1 MCLSAELSRALSEP
15 IQLEGSIIDLKE
27 WRIDFFHLS
36 LRLDCLDSDFV
47 DTDETDAIDKH
58 LLGDLTALEIG
69 TIIEKEDSLESDF
82 TDATANTADDI
93 DKNEPVNS
101 MGDEI
106 EAIFEIKVTFR
117 NVSQKFGQPMTGVQ
131 IDGRLIEIMKAL

>member
-1 MCLSAELSRALSEP
+1 M
-15 IQLEGSIIDLKE
+15 
-27 WRIDFFHLS
+27 
-36 LRLDCLDSDFV
+36 
-47 DTDETDAIDKH
+47 
-58 LLGDLTALEIG
+58 EIG

-106 EAIFEIKVTFR
+106 EAIFEMKVTFR
-117 NVSQKFGQPMTGVQ
+117 NVIQKFGQPMTGVQ